1 MRAPC
6 CEAITAL
13 LWVVV
18 AVRAST
24 GAVPWWW
31 LPVPL
36 VLAGF
41 GVALAAVDLSHQRL
55 PDAVTLP
62 AYPVM
67 AVLVTV
73 ADRGAPSGGLALP
86 ALCGALAF
94 GGAHLLI
101 RLAVPHAIGA
111 GDVKLAGS
119 LGAVLGVVGPEA
131 LVVAATLAAVITL
144 ALTAGA
150 RMMRQPGWRHGIP
163 HGPGLLAAA
172 WLIATF
178 PGAALILSP

>member
-1 MRAPC
+1 MRTPC
-6 CEAITAL
+6 CEVVTAL
-13 LWVVV
+13 LWVVI
-18 AVRAST
+18 AVHAST

-41 GVALAAVDLSHQRL
+41 GVALAAVDLRHQRL
-55 PDAVTLP
+55 PDAMTLP

-67 AVLVTV
+67 AVLIMV
-73 ADRGAPSGGLALP
+73 ADRGAPFGGLALH

-101 RLAVPHAIGA
+101 RLVAPSAIGA

-119 LGAVLGVVGPEA
+119 LGAVLGAVGPEA
-131 LVVAATLAAVITL
+131 LVIAAALAAVITL
-144 ALTAGA
+144 ALAAGA
-150 RMMRQPGWRHGIP
+150 KVISQPGWWHGVP

-178 PGAALILSP
+178 PGAALAMSP